1 MKTVLS
7 IAGSDSG
14 GGAGIQAD
22 IKTCCAFKI
31 FATTAITS
39 LTAQNTFGVEGIM
52 DIPADFVEKQIRAVV
67 NDIRP
72 DAVKIGMLGNAETVI
87 RVASLISELGLKNV
101 VLDPVLIASSGD
113 SLSGNSNE
121 TASAIMERL
130 APLATIMTP
139 NIPEALQLLGI
150 DNDFEDAGPLAVRL
164 SAVSRAEAVLLKGG
178 HGESEYCKDY
188 LVFRHAS
195 EGLTVREFSA
205 PRIETKNNHGT
216 GCTLSSAIA
225 CGLALG
231 LSLENAVRQGKE
243 YVTSA
248 LKSGIE
254 NKIGNGT
261 GPLDFFASV
270 QCPFNL

>member
-22 IKTCCAFKI
+22 IKTCCAFKV

-39 LTAQNTFGVEGIM
+39 ITAQNTFGVEGIM

-139 NIPEALQLLGI
+139 NIPEAHQLLGI
-150 DNDFEDAGPLAVRL
+150 DNDFEDAGPLAVRF
-164 SAVSRAEAVLLKGG
+164 SGVSRAEAVLLKGG

-188 LVFRHAS
+188 LVFRHGS

-270 QCPFNL
+270 QCPSNL